1 MSKQAVCALENL
13 LVTTEV
19 MAARP
24 KPGGKLSEFMADLRL
39 QRTQQDERGE
49 MPLYK
54 FQVNL
59 WFCF

>member
-19 MAARP
+19 MTARP
-24 KPGGKLSEFMADLRL
+24 KPGGRLSQFMADLRL
-39 QRTQQDERGE
+39 QWRQQDEQGE

-54 FQVNL
+54 L
-59 WFCF
+59 